1 MSKSTK
7 TTRII
12 IQDWWGAIEF
22 CERTFGPAGVQRD
35 RRWFYRL
42 IDRPE
47 DEAPFLG
54 RKVRRLRRY
63 YNCHL
68 YFRNAEDAT
77 FFGLAGPAQT

>member
-22 CERTFGPAGVQRD
+22 CERTFGPAGVQQD

-42 IDRPE
+42 FDQPE
-47 DEAPFLG
+47 EESMMG
-54 RKVRRLRRY
+54 RKVRRSRRY
-63 YNCHL
+63 YNCYL
-68 YFRNAEDAT
+68 YFRDARDAT
-77 FFGLAGPAQT
+77 FFALAGPAQT